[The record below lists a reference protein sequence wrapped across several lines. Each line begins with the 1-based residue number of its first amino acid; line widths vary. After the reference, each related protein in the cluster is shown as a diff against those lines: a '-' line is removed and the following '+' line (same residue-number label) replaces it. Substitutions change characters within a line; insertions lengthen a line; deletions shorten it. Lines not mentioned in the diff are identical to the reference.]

1 MSKTM
6 DLTLYPISKSEGSGP
21 PGLYSLHVA
30 EAAGRA
36 TRSRKVDRLILYLVM
51 TGDELL
57 RPDQQDQLLVYLAE
71 IYFKTSG
78 SSTAAIRKITEE
90 LNRILLE
97 INLRYAR
104 KGQQGI
110 GWLSAAVLRAE
121 QFYLTQSGPMSA
133 FLIKTGF
140 VQHLYDPSMIG
151 RGLGQGR
158 STPISYYQA
167 DLRPDEAL
175 LLAAHPSSSWNIETL
190 DKMNEGGP
198 VGLRRRLFDQSD
210 PETNAVLIQA
220 KEGDGNIFISGAKA
234 SSPETHP
241 ESPQVSK
248 QQVEVAAGTIV
259 GLHGV
264 QAAPPESQDYAP
276 ARDGGGTADQGQ
288 KVSEDDTAYRPG
300 VETQQDVSGKS
311 TKVDLSPVWKAVGT
325 FIAMFA
331 GFFRRVGRSFQPLL
345 LRISPAEDFLK
356 IPSSTMA
363 LIALTVPVLIVIVA
377 SVAYFKLGRAAQYDV
392 LYTQVQE
399 LALEAR
405 SQTELSAQRANWEVV
420 LITLDQVEAIDITPE
435 TLALRAEAISILDE
449 MDIVK
454 RVNFQPAIVGGLPD
468 SAQISRMVVI
478 DNDLYMLDET
488 SGNVIRAQLTSQGY
502 KLDPSF
508 QCGPG
513 VEGNNLIGPL
523 IDIARWSEGRQP
535 DAELVVF
542 DLSGNAL
549 FCNPG
554 EVPKAVTLSTPP
566 STSLDDLAAMTINLG
581 DVYVVDP
588 QSNAVWIYWNGEF
601 RNEPQL
607 FFNAEIPRLE
617 DVVELTVNYD
627 ELYLLHNDGSVT
639 LCVFS
644 GLGVAPT
651 RCSELEY
658 EDLRPGH
665 ENTPMT
671 PTDPFTQILLNPPPD
686 PSLYFLEP
694 QSRAIYHFS
703 LRNLAYQKQYK
714 SHQSLANGD
723 ATAFAVDPVKRNFFL
738 AIGNNV
744 YYGIIP

>member
-1 MSKTM
+1 MTM
-6 DLTLYPISKSEGSGP
+6 DLTLYPISKSEGREQSR
-21 PGLYSLHVA
+21 LYSLHVT

-36 TRSRKVDRLILYLVM
+36 TRSRKIDRLILYLVM

-78 SSTAAIRKITEE
+78 SATAAMRRINEE

-133 FLIKTGF
+133 FLIKTGLA
-140 VQHLYDPSMIG
+140 QHLYDPSMIG

-167 DLRPDEAL
+167 DLRPGESL
-175 LLAAHPSSSWNIETL
+175 LLAAQPSSSWNIESL
-190 DKMNEGGP
+190 DEMNEGGP
-198 VGLRRRLFDQSD
+198 VGFRRRLFDQSAPD
-210 PETNAVLIQA
+210 TNAVLIQA

-234 SSPETHP
+234 ASPETHP
-241 ESPQVSK
+241 ESTQVSK
-248 QQVEVAAGTIV
+248 QQIEAAGGTII
-259 GLHGV
+259 GLSNA
-264 QAAPPESQDYAP
+264 QAAPPVYQEYAP
-276 ARDGGGTADQGQ
+276 TQDEGGTAEQEQ
-288 KVSEDDTAYRPG
+288 KVSEDDTAFEPA
-300 VETQQDVSGKS
+300 VETQQEVSGKRANI
-311 TKVDLSPVWKAVGT
+311 DLSPVRKAAGA
-325 FIAMFA
+325 FIAMIA
-331 GFFRRVGRSFQPLL
+331 GFLRGVGRSFKPLL

-363 LIALTVPVLIVIVA
+363 LIALTVPVLMVIV
-377 SVAYFKLGRAAQYDV
+377 SGVAYFKLGRAAQYDV
-392 LYTQVQE
+392 LYTQAQE
-399 LALEAR
+399 LGLGAE
-405 SQTELSAQRANWEVV
+405 SQTDLSAQRAKWEAV
-420 LITLDQVEAIDITPE
+420 LKKLDQVEEIDITPE
-435 TLALRAEAISILDE
+435 TLALRAKATSILDE

-454 RVNFQPAIVGGLPD
+454 RVNFQTAIIGGLPD
-468 SAQISRMVVI
+468 SAQISRMLVI

-502 KLDPSF
+502 KLDSSF

-513 VEGNNLIGPL
+513 VEGDNLVGSL
-523 IDIARWSEGRQP
+523 IDIARWSEGHQP

-542 DLSGNAL
+542 DSSGNML

-554 EVPKAVTLSTPP
+554 EVPKAGTLSAPP

-588 QSNAVWIYWNGEF
+588 RSNAVWIYWNGEF
-601 RNEPQL
+601 GNEPEL

-617 DVVELTVNYD
+617 DVVDLTVNYD
-627 ELYLLHNDGSVT
+627 ELYLLHSDGSLT

-651 RCSELEY
+651 RCSDLEY

-671 PTDPFTQILLNPPPD
+671 TTDPFTQILLNPPPD

-714 SHQSLANGD
+714 SHQSLADGE
-723 ATAFAVDPVKRNFFL
+723 ATAVAVDPVKRNFFL

>member
-1 MSKTM
+1 MTM

-133 FLIKTGF
+133 FLIKTGL
-140 VQHLYDPSMIG
+140 VQHLYDSSMIG

-167 DLRPDEAL
+167 DLRPGEAL
-175 LLAAHPSSSWNIETL
+175 LLAAQPPSSWNIETL
-190 DKMNEGGP
+190 DVMNEGGP
-198 VGLRRRLFDQSD
+198 VGLRRRLYDQSD
-210 PETNAVLIQA
+210 PDTNAVLIQA
-220 KEGDGNIFISGAKA
+220 KEGDGKIFISSAKA
-234 SSPETHP
+234 ASLEIHP
-241 ESPQVSK
+241 ESTQVSK
-248 QQVEVAAGTIV
+248 QQIEVAAGTIV
-259 GLHGV
+259 GLRGA
-264 QAAPPESQDYAP
+264 QAAPPVSQDYTP
-276 ARDGGGTADQGQ
+276 AQDEVGTADQEQ
-288 KVSEDDTAYRPG
+288 KVSEDDTAYEPA
-300 VETQQDVSGKS
+300 VETQQEVSGER
-311 TKVDLSPVWKAVGT
+311 TKVDLSPIWKAAGT
-325 FIAMFA
+325 FIAMLT
-331 GFFRRVGRSFQPLL
+331 GFFRSVGRSFQPLL

-377 SVAYFKLGRAAQYDV
+377 SVAYFTLGRAAQYDV
-392 LYTQVQE
+392 LYTQAQE
-399 LALEAR
+399 LALEAQ
-405 SQTELSAQRANWEVV
+405 SQTDLSAQRANWDVV
-420 LITLDQVEAIDITPE
+420 LKTLDQVEAIDITPE
-435 TLALRAEAISILDE
+435 TLALRAKATSILDE

-468 SAQISRMVVI
+468 SAKISRMVVI

-488 SGNVIRAQLTSQGY
+488 SGNVMRAQLTGQGY

-513 VEGNNLIGPL
+513 VEGDNLIGPL
-523 IDIARWSEGRQP
+523 IDIVRAPEGHQP
-535 DAELVVF
+535 DAELVTF
-542 DLSGNAL
+542 DSSGNVL

-554 EVPKAVTLSTPP
+554 EVPKAGTLSAPP
-566 STSLDDLAAMTINLG
+566 NTSLDDLAAMTISRG

-588 QSNAVWIYWNGEF
+588 QSNAVWIYWYAEF
-601 RNEPQL
+601 ADEPQL
-607 FFNAEIPRLE
+607 FFNAEIPRLD
-617 DVVELTVNYD
+617 DVVELTVNND
-627 ELYLLHNDGSVT
+627 ELYLLHSDGSLT

-644 GLGVAPT
+644 GLGVVPT

-703 LRNLAYQKQYK
+703 LRNLAYQKQYR
-714 SHQSLANGD
+714 SHQSLANGG

>member
-1 MSKTM
+1 MTM
-6 DLTLYPISKSEGSGP
+6 DLTLYPISKSEGREQTGF
-21 PGLYSLHVA
+21 YSLHVA

-71 IYFKTSG
+71 IYFKTPG
-78 SSTAAIRKITEE
+78 SSTAAVRRITEE

-110 GWLSAAVLRAE
+110 GWLSAAVLRGE

-133 FLIKTGF
+133 FLIKTGL

-167 DLRPDEAL
+167 DLGPDEAL
-175 LLAAHPSSSWNIETL
+175 LLAAQPSSSWNIETL
-190 DKMNEGGP
+190 DEMNEGGP

-210 PETNAVLIQA
+210 PDTNAVLIQA
-220 KEGDGNIFISGAKA
+220 KEGDGKIFISSAKA
-234 SSPETHP
+234 ASPETHP
-241 ESPQVSK
+241 ESPQISK

-259 GLHGV
+259 GLRGA
-264 QAAPPESQDYAP
+264 QAAPPVSQDYAP
-276 ARDGGGTADQGQ
+276 AQDERGIAHQEQ
-288 KVSEDDTAYRPG
+288 KVSEDDTAFEPAVG
-300 VETQQDVSGKS
+300 TKQEVSGKRAN
-311 TKVDLSPVWKAVGT
+311 VDLSPVWKTAGT
-325 FIAMFA
+325 FIAMLT
-331 GFFRRVGRSFQPLL
+331 GFFRGVGRSFPPLL

-363 LIALTVPVLIVIVA
+363 LIALIVPVFIVIVA
-377 SVAYFKLGRAAQYDV
+377 SVAYFMLGRAAQYDV
-392 LYTQVQE
+392 LYTRAQE
-399 LALEAR
+399 LALEAE
-405 SQTELSAQRANWEVV
+405 SQTDLSAQRANWEVV
-420 LITLDQVEAIDITPE
+420 LKTLDQVEAIDITPE
-435 TLALRAEAISILDE
+435 TLAIRANATSILDE

-488 SGNVIRAQLTSQGY
+488 IGNVIRAQLTSQGY

-513 VEGNNLIGPL
+513 VEGDNLVGPL
-523 IDIARWSEGRQP
+523 IDIARWSEGYQP

-542 DLSGNAL
+542 DSSGNVL

-554 EVPKAVTLSTPP
+554 EVPKAGTLSAPP
-566 STSLDDLAAMTINLG
+566 NTSLDDLAAVTISLG

-588 QSNAVWIYWNGEF
+588 QSNAVWIYWFGEF
-601 RNEPQL
+601 RHEPQL

-617 DVVELTVNYD
+617 DVVELTMNND
-627 ELYLLHNDGSVT
+627 ELYLLHNDGSLT

-644 GLGVAPT
+644 GLEVIPT

-658 EDLRPGH
+658 EDLRPGY
-665 ENTPMT
+665 ENTTMT

-686 PSLYFLEP
+686 PSLFFLEP
-694 QSRAIYHFS
+694 QSRSIYQFS

-714 SHQSLANGD
+714 SHQSLANGE

-738 AIGNNV
+738 AIGNKV